1 MPVSSDSSSQSGASP
16 AIGAA
21 EIAALVEPDRV
32 HRRAYTDRAVFD
44 LEMARIFGRAWIFVA
59 HTSQIPGPND
69 LIRTRLGLH
78 DVLATR
84 DGDGRVHVV
93 GNRCTHR
100 GTTLCSVERA
110 NAASLVCPY
119 HAWTFALD
127 GTLRSVPHRKSMPDS
142 FDIADPRL
150 ALFRAPRVADYRGF
164 VFASLAADGPG
175 LEDFLGDMTE
185 ALDNLV
191 DRAPDGEIFQ
201 DGGIFRLEY
210 RGNWKLHHE
219 NANDTMH
226 PGFVHES
233 SVNAAREDGRDYA
246 EPVYDEHQAHT
257 QLLSNGFSVR
267 EWQSLGLQGLA
278 NGHSYMDGF
287 YSEGVLSPD
296 RDDPLSREY
305 RAALEAAKGRA
316 AADAILGMDRFNNL
330 IWPNLNINAQYQ
342 QIRIVQPVAPDRTV
356 VQAMCFRLGGA
367 PEGMFHRAVRFLTNL
382 SSPASMIFA
391 DDVEIFEKV
400 QAGLADGSRE
410 WLDQSRGLDAP
421 VDAGAG
427 GGGAGNG
434 RLASPGTS
442 ELPIRGQ
449 FRAWLDH
456 MTA

>member
-1 MPVSSDSSSQSGASP
+1 MSRPVSRSGDNSLP
-16 AIGAA
+16 PPPDAA
-21 EIAALVEPDRV
+21 EIAALVEPGRV
-32 HRRAYTDRAVFD
+32 HRRAYTDRAIFD
-44 LEMARIFGRAWIFVA
+44 LEMERIFGRAWIFVA
-59 HTSQIPGPND
+59 HASQIPGPND
-69 LIRTRLGLH
+69 LIRTRLGLR

-84 DGDGRVHVV
+84 DADGRVHVV
-93 GNRCTHR
+93 ENRCTHR

-127 GTLRSVPHRKSMPDS
+127 GVLRSVPHRKSMPAS

-164 VFASLAADGPG
+164 IFASLAEEGPS
-175 LEDFLGDMTE
+175 LEDFLGDMTD
-185 ALDNLV
+185 ALDNFI
-191 DRAPDGEIFQ
+191 DRAPDGEVFQ
-201 DGGIFRLEY
+201 EGGLFRLEY

-233 SVNAAREDGRDYA
+233 SVNAAREDSRDYA
-246 EPVYDEHQAHT
+246 EPVFDEHQAHV
-257 QLLSNGFSVR
+257 QMLSNGFSVR

-287 YSEGVLSPD
+287 YTRGILSPD
-296 RDDPLSREY
+296 RDDPISRSY
-305 RAALEAAKGRA
+305 RDALEAARGREA
-316 AADAILGMDRFNNL
+316 AAGILAMDRFNNL
-330 IWPNLNINAQYQ
+330 VWPNLNINAQYQ

-391 DDVEIFEKV
+391 DDAEIFEKV

-410 WLDQSRGLDAP
+410 WLDQSRGIDEA
-421 VDAGAG
+421 V
-427 GGGAGNG
+427 GNG
-434 RLASPGTS
+434 RVASAGAS

-456 MTA
+456 MAAQELRPGPL

>member
-1 MPVSSDSSSQSGASP
+1 MPVPSNSSSQSDASP
-16 AIGAA
+16 AIGPA
-21 EIAALVEPDRV
+21 EIAALVEPNRV
-32 HRRAYTDRAVFD
+32 HRRAYTDRAIFD

-59 HTSQIPGPND
+59 HASQLPEPND

-78 DVLATR
+78 DVLVTR

-127 GTLRSVPHRKSMPDS
+127 GALRSVPHRKSMPDS

-150 ALFRAPRVADYRGF
+150 TLFRAPRVADYRGF
-164 VFASLAADGPG
+164 IFASLAEDGPA
-175 LEDFLGDMTE
+175 LEDFLGEMTDV
-185 ALDNLV
+185 LDNFI
-191 DRAPDGEIFQ
+191 DRAPHGEVTQEGGAFQ
-201 DGGIFRLEY
+201 LEY

-246 EPVYDEHQAHT
+246 EPVYDEHQAHV
-257 QLLSNGFSVR
+257 QMLSNGFSVR

-278 NGHSYMDGF
+278 NGHSFMDGF
-287 YSEGVLSPD
+287 YTQGILSPD
-296 RDDPLSREY
+296 RDDPISRSY
-305 RAALEAAKGRA
+305 RDALEAARGKET
-316 AADAILGMDRFNNL
+316 AADILAMDRFNNL
-330 IWPNLNINAQYQ
+330 VWPNLNINAQYQ
-342 QIRIVQPVAPDRTV
+342 QIRVVQPVAPDRTIV
-356 VQAMCFRLGGA
+356 RAMCFRLGGA
-367 PEGMFHRAVRFLTNL
+367 PEGVFHRAVRFLTNL

-391 DDVEIFEKV
+391 DDAEIFEKV
-400 QAGLADGSRE
+400 QAGLSDGSRE
-410 WLDQSRGLDAP
+410 WLDQSRGIDEAIG
-421 VDAGAG
+421 D
-427 GGGAGNG
+427 G
-434 RLASPGTS
+434 RIASAGTS

-456 MTA
+456 MTAAV

>member
-1 MPVSSDSSSQSGASP
+1 MSRPTDSSVQSP
-16 AIGAA
+16 APPAA
-21 EIAALVEPDRV
+21 ASAAGIAALVEPNRV
-32 HRRAYTDRAVFD
+32 HRRAYTDRAIFD

-59 HTSQIPGPND
+59 HASQIPEPHD

-78 DVLATR
+78 DVLVTR
-84 DGDGRVHVV
+84 DAAGQVHVV
-93 GNRCTHR
+93 ENRCTHR

-110 NAASLVCPY
+110 NSASLVCPY
-119 HAWTFALD
+119 HAWTFGLD
-127 GTLRSVPHRKSMPDS
+127 GALRSVPHRKSMPDS
-142 FDIADPRL
+142 FDIADPSL
-150 ALFRAPRVADYRGF
+150 TLFRAPRVADYRGF
-164 VFASLAADGPG
+164 FFASLAEDGPS
-175 LEDFLGDMTE
+175 LEEFLGDMTDV
-185 ALDNLV
+185 LDNLI
-191 DRAPDGEIFQ
+191 DRAPDGAIFQ

-246 EPVYDEHQAHT
+246 EPVFDEHQAHI
-257 QLLSNGFSVR
+257 QMLSNGFSVR
-267 EWQSLGLQGLA
+267 EWQSLGLNGLA

-287 YSEGVLSPD
+287 YSQGVLSPN
-296 RDDPLSREY
+296 RDDPLSASYRE
-305 RAALEAAKGRA
+305 ALEAARGREA
-316 AADAILGMDRFNNL
+316 TDAILGMDRFNNL
-330 IWPNLNINAQYQ
+330 VWPNLNINAQYQ
-342 QIRIVQPVAPDRTV
+342 QLRIVQPVAPDRTV
-356 VQAMCFRLGGA
+356 VRAMCFRMGGA

-391 DDVEIFEKV
+391 DDAEIFEKV
-400 QAGLADGSRE
+400 QAGLSDGSRE

-421 VDAGAG
+421 
-427 GGGAGNG
+427 AGNG

-456 MTA
+456 MTAGS

>member
-1 MPVSSDSSSQSGASP
+1 MPLPGDSSLPS

-21 EIAALVEPDRV
+21 EIAALVEPTRV
-32 HRRAYTDRAVFD
+32 HRRAYTDRAVFE
-44 LEMARIFGRAWIFVA
+44 LEMERIFGRAWIFVA
-59 HTSQIPGPND
+59 HASQIPQPND
-69 LIRTRLGLH
+69 LIRTRLGLR
-78 DVLATR
+78 DVLVTR
-84 DGDGRVHVV
+84 DADGHVHVV
-93 GNRCTHR
+93 ENRCTHR

-119 HAWTFALD
+119 HAWTFTLEGA
-127 GTLRSVPHRKSMPDS
+127 LRSVPHRKSMPDS

-150 ALFRAPRVADYRGF
+150 ALFRAPRVAEYRGF
-164 VFASLAADGPG
+164 IFASLADDGPA

-185 ALDNLV
+185 VLDNLI

-233 SVNAAREDGRDYA
+233 SVNAARDDGRDYA
-246 EPVYDEHQAHT
+246 DPVYDEHQAHT

-267 EWQSLGLQGLA
+267 EWQSLGLNGLA
-278 NGHSYMDGF
+278 NGHSFMDGF
-287 YSEGVLSPD
+287 YSQGVLSPD
-296 RDDPLSREY
+296 RDDTLSCEY
-305 RAALEAAKGRA
+305 RAALEAARGA
-316 AADAILGMDRFNNL
+316 DATDAILGMDRFNNL

-342 QIRIVQPVAPDRTV
+342 QIRIVQPVAPDRTI

-367 PEGMFHRAVRFLTNL
+367 PEGIFHRAVRFLTNL

-400 QAGLADGSRE
+400 QAGLSDGSRK
-410 WLDQSRGLDAP
+410 WLDQSRGRDAP
-421 VDAGAG
+421 ID
-427 GGGAGNG
+427 GGAGNG
-434 RLASPGTS
+434 RLASSGTS

-456 MTA
+456 MTAAS